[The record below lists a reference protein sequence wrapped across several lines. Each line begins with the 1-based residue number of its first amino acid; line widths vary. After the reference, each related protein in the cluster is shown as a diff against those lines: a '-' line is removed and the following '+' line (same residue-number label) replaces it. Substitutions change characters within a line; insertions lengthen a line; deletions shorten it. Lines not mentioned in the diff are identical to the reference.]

1 MGGTL
6 LRQDSSPTKNRDPRG
21 SRPSPYGIKIMS
33 WQRSE
38 RGRRTIQALAKGY
51 GGEYQNEFE
60 ILINQ
65 VTGISR
71 GLLKAFYISGLKPT
85 LQCSLL
91 RLNPTT
97 LDEAFLLA
105 CATKA
110 RFTNLQLLALL
121 RSNPT
126 TLGEAFFRTLI
137 TEARFENENNQA
149 VDNNVGDQ
157 EDPNVN
163 DKQEVKKADDEEIKT
178 VKDEERKN
186 VEDQQVSKAD
196 DDTNNDDFDCSLPPH
211 KWVNLTVEK
220 IVFENTT
227 SDLRR
232 TRMSNFHVDR
242 QDIVTIHKKIIA
254 MVELDEIR
262 LLLRDQAAAH
272 KQQSKVFQ
280 VQMAVLQAELQA
292 TKGLIQAGRYGGGGQ
307 TASPIPRSMGSTYL
321 RLLISF
327 YVSGLKPAIQWEL
340 LVLKPT
346 SLGDAFSLARVT
358 EARLGDQVEMH
369 RGITWDKVENPNPQS
384 TPQVLPSLEESTPPV
399 TYPDEIEEII
409 GIPIEKPQTQPFPY
423 FPSLEVDLG
432 EERGPEP
439 PIKSPSTNNFRMKE
453 VDNLTNHT
461 PPTPHVASFHP
472 KDTYCYYH
480 PCIGDPKKHY
490 GLKPGL
496 LGHSGSLGVDFSNTE
511 IIENEWELESKEVC
525 FLGRRLNS
533 LVRPKEI
540 EKVIFDKKKLG
551 SS

>member
-1 MGGTL
+1 MKFGGPREAVALCKRTSYTPL
-6 LRQDSSPTKNRDPRG
+6 KTALTTKAETRLVDGVIHARLW
-21 SRPSPYGIKIMS
+21 

-211 KWVNLTVEK
+211 KGVNLTVEK

-242 QDIVTIHKKIIA
+242 QDIG
-254 MVELDEIR
+254 
-262 LLLRDQAAAH
+262 
-272 KQQSKVFQ
+272 SQ
-280 VQMAVLQAELQA
+280 V
-292 TKGLIQAGRYGGGGQ
+292 K
-307 TASPIPRSMGSTYL
+307 
-321 RLLISF
+321 
-327 YVSGLKPAIQWEL
+327 
-340 LVLKPT
+340 
-346 SLGDAFSLARVT
+346 
-358 EARLGDQVEMH
+358 
-369 RGITWDKVENPNPQS
+369 TWDPGIKIFLDDTLRAMWFRRSGECYA
-384 TPQVLPSLEESTPPV
+384 PS
-399 TYPDEIEEII
+399 
-409 GIPIEKPQTQPFPY
+409 
-423 FPSLEVDLG
+423 
-432 EERGPEP
+432 
-439 PIKSPSTNNFRMKE
+439 
-453 VDNLTNHT
+453 
-461 PPTPHVASFHP
+461 
-472 KDTYCYYH
+472 
-480 PCIGDPKKHY
+480 
-490 GLKPGL
+490 
-496 LGHSGSLGVDFSNTE
+496 
-511 IIENEWELESKEVC
+511 
-525 FLGRRLNS
+525 
-533 LVRPKEI
+533 
-540 EKVIFDKKKLG
+540 
-551 SS
+551 